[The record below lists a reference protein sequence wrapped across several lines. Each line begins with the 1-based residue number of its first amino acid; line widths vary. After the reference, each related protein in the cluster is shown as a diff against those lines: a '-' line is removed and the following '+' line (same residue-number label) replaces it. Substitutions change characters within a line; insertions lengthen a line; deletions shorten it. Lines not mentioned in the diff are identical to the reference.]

1 MTRSDGVR
9 DLLGL
14 WPLFGIRLTTP
25 DLELRPVT
33 ESDLVGLA
41 AILPDD
47 LEQDPSATRYAGLGD
62 QANRRVVVAQ
72 EYWRA
77 MGTWT
82 PARWALPFVVVDRGG
97 DLLGMQWLEG
107 PDFGADR
114 VVDSASW
121 LDPGAR
127 GRGLGTQMRAA
138 ILELAFSHLGAA
150 AAVSSAVLDNAGS
163 LGVSRSLG
171 YRDTHTSVLEHSG
184 ETLQHLRLERGE
196 WLRSGRG
203 SAVQVTG
210 IKAALPLFG
219 LGDEHD

>member
-1 MTRSDGVR
+1 MTRSDTEGDRLEV
-9 DLLGL
+9 
-14 WPLFGIRLTTP
+14 WPIFGIRLATA
-25 DLELRPVT
+25 DLELRPAT
-33 ESDLVGLA
+33 ERDLAELV

-62 QANRRVVVAQ
+62 QANRSVVVAQ

-77 MGTWT
+77 FGTWT
-82 PARWALPFVVVDRGG
+82 PAHWALPFVVTARAG

-107 PDFGADR
+107 PDFQADR

-121 LDPGAR
+121 LTAPAR

-138 ILELAFSHLGAA
+138 VLELAFTHLGAA
-150 AAVSSAVLDNAGS
+150 AAVSSAVLDNGAS
-163 LGVSRSLG
+163 LGVSRALG

-184 ETLQHLRLERGE
+184 ETLQHLRLERDD
-196 WLRSGRG
+196 WRRSGRG
-203 SAVQVTG
+203 APVRVAG
-210 IKAALPLFG
+210 IERALPFFG